1 MKEFEKAEI
10 EIFYFENQ
18 DFITTSPEH
27 DNGYIDSDELLRM
40 AKNLAE
46 KIF

>member
-10 EIFYFENQ
+10 EIFRFENQ
-18 DFITTSPEH
+18 DFITASEDH
-27 DNGYIDSDELLRM
+27 DNGFIDAGELLSL
-40 AKNLAE
+40 AKNIAE